1 MDTIQTVLF
10 FIFKEIEL
18 KNDIKYFSGNNET

>member
-1 MDTIQTVLF
+1 MMSDF

-18 KNDIKYFSGNNET
+18 IAGIFGPKMVRDRSVI